1 MKRKYLA
8 IAIIVLI
15 LTVIVFV
22 VRGKKDESP
31 AVNDAKS
38 ASKEES
44 GKDKEAGQSEE
55 GKDGHG
61 HEEEG
66 KDEHGHEEEAAEG
79 SIEMDQEKIQL
90 SKIKT
95 ATVTEGTVAI
105 QKTFTGEVKLNEDRL
120 ARVIPRFSGV
130 VIDVNVSVGK
140 AVSQGQTLML
150 IESNESLTTYEVKSP
165 ISGVVIEK
173 NVVVGAKA
181 DTDTQS
187 FVVADLNTV
196 WVEINVYA
204 TDLSYIKKGQNV
216 TITSQ
221 GSNKSAKSTIGYVGP
236 IINGQTRTASARVIL
251 DNKSGD
257 WLPGMYISASVSS
270 DIEETGVVIP
280 DSAVQTIEGKPNVFV
295 KTEKGFRAQE
305 IKQGKSDGTNIQ
317 ILSGVKSGEIIATEN
332 SFILK
337 AELGK
342 GEAEH
347 SHD

>member
-8 IAIIVLI
+8 IALIVLI
-15 LTVIVFV
+15 VALIIFV
-22 VRGKKDESP
+22 VRNKKEDASSS
-31 AVNDAKS
+31 NAKS
-38 ASKEES
+38 AA
-44 GKDKEAGQSEE
+44 KEAPAE
-55 GKDGHG
+55 GKEAEHSD
-61 HEEEG
+61 EG
-66 KDEHGHEEEAAEG
+66 NDEHGHEEEAEG

-95 ATVTEGTVAI
+95 AAVTEGTVAI
-105 QKTFTGEVKLNEDRL
+105 QKTFTGEIKLNEDRL

-130 VIDVNVSVGK
+130 VRDVNVSVGK
-140 AVSQGQTLML
+140 VVSQGQTLML

-204 TDLSYIKKGQNV
+204 TDLQYIKKGQNV

-221 GSNKSAKSTIGYVGP
+221 GSDRSAKSTIAYVGP

-257 WLPGMYISASVSS
+257 WLPGMFISASVSS

-295 KTEKGFRAQE
+295 RTEKGFRTQE
-305 IKQGKSDGTNIQ
+305 IKQGKSDGKNIQ
-317 ILSGVKSGEIIATEN
+317 ILSGVKPGETIATEN